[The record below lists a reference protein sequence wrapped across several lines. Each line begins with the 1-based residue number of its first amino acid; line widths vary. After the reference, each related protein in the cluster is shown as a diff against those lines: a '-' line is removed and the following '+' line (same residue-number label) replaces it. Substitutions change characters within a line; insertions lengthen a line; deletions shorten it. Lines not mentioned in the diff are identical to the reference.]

1 MLKEMFV
8 EPPELFAYNVY
19 STAVVWLMLGVPE
32 ITPPVIDRPVGREGE
47 ISQDATTPPVLL
59 ATKSVIVTPLVMT

>member
-19 STAVVWLMLGVPE
+19 ITAVVWLMLGVPE
-32 ITPPVIDRPVGREGE
+32 ITPPVIDRPVGKAGE
-47 ISQDATTPPVLL
+47 ISQNATTPPVLL
-59 ATKSVIVTPLVMT
+59 VTKSVIVTPLVMT